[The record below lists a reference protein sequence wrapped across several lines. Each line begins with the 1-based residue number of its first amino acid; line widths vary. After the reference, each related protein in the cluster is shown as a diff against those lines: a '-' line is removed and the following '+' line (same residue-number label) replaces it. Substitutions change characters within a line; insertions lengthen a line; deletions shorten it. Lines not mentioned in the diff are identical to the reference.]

1 MLPLAKA
8 NLLPN
13 LLPKY
18 LPNKRLDLPPMNE
31 SSNRP
36 INVMFVITSMPVG
49 GAETLLVN
57 LTRRF
62 DKTRIQPMIGCLKEK
77 GVLGEELADEIPVF
91 DHLINHK
98 YDVAVAR
105 RLRKLFKQNEVD
117 AVITVGAGDKMFWGR
132 LAARGAGVPVIL
144 SALHSTGWPDGVGR
158 LNRMLTGITDGFI
171 AVAKHHAE
179 FLVEFEKFP
188 ENKVF
193 MIPNGIDTGRFRSC
207 DDARRKWRSDVGIP
221 SESPTLGIVAALRP
235 EKNHELFLE
244 CASRTLK
251 EIPDAHFVIA
261 GDGPR
266 RGDLETLTADKSIE
280 ERVHFLGSVSDI
292 PGVLSMMDVFALTSH
307 NEASPVS
314 ILEALSCNRP
324 VVATD
329 VGSIKESV
337 LEGTTGYLCEAG
349 NADAISSRWIE
360 LLGNETVRETMG
372 RKGRAHVVD
381 NSSLDSMTDGYTDL
395 IESLYGQK
403 SEGRRQS
410 SNSGSVFTW
419 AGSVFSGSAK
429 TNS

>member
-1 MLPLAKA
+1 
-8 NLLPN
+8 
-13 LLPKY
+13 
-18 LPNKRLDLPPMNE
+18 MND
-31 SSNRP
+31 SVNRP
-36 INVMFVITSMPVG
+36 LNVMFVITSMPVG

-62 DKTRIQPMIGCLKEK
+62 DKTRIKPLIGCLKER
-77 GVLGEELADEIPVF
+77 GVLGDELADEIPVF
-91 DHLINHK
+91 EHLIGHK

-105 RLRKLFKQNEVD
+105 RLRKLFRDQQVD
-117 AVITVGAGDKMFWGR
+117 AVVTVGAGDKMFWGR
-132 LAARGAGVPVIL
+132 LAARGAGTPVIL

-188 ENKVF
+188 ESKVF
-193 MIPNGIDTGRFRSC
+193 MIPNGIDTGRFKSSTS
-207 DDARRKWRSDVGIP
+207 AREQWRSDVGIP
-221 SESPTLGIVAALRP
+221 ADSPALGIVAALRP

-244 CASRTLK
+244 CAARTLEK
-251 EIPDAHFVIA
+251 VPNSHFVIA

-266 RGDLETLTADKSIE
+266 RADLESLTAEKSITDN
-280 ERVHFLGSVSDI
+280 VHFLGSVSDI
-292 PGVLSMMDVFALTSH
+292 PGVLSMLDVFALTSH

-337 LEGTTGYLCEAG
+337 IQGTTGYLCEAG
-349 NADAISSRWIE
+349 NADAITERWIE
-360 LLGNETVRETMG
+360 LLSDSELRETMG

-395 IESLYGQK
+395 VELLYRQK
-403 SEGRRQS
+403 KTNSKRS
-410 SNSGSVFTW
+410 TISGSIATW
-419 AGSVFSGSAK
+419 AGSVFSSSPA
-429 TNS
+429 NSSM

>member
-1 MLPLAKA
+1 MT
-8 NLLPN
+8 
-13 LLPKY
+13 
-18 LPNKRLDLPPMNE
+18 E
-31 SSNRP
+31 SPNRP
-36 INVMFVITSMPVG
+36 LNVMFVITSMPVG

-62 DKTRIQPMIGCLKEK
+62 DKSRIRPMIGCLKER
-77 GVLGEELADEIPVF
+77 GVLGDELADEIPVF
-91 DHLINHK
+91 EHLINHK

-105 RLRKLFKQNEVD
+105 RLRKLFKKQEVD

-132 LAARGAGVPVIL
+132 LAARGAGTPVIL

-158 LNRMLTGITDGFI
+158 LNRILTGITDGFI

-188 ENKVF
+188 ESKVF
-193 MIPNGIDTGRFRSC
+193 MIPNGIDTQRFRAC
-207 DDARRKWRSDVGIP
+207 EDARRKWRNEVGIP
-221 SESPTLGIVAALRP
+221 QESPALGIVAALRP

-244 CASRTLK
+244 CAARTLK
-251 EIPDAHFVIA
+251 EVPDAHFVIA

-266 RGDLETLTADKSIE
+266 RADLESIASDKAID

-292 PGVLSMMDVFALTSH
+292 PGVLSMLDVFALTSH

-349 NADAISSRWIE
+349 NADAISDRWIE
-360 LLGNETVRETMG
+360 VLTNEELREKMG

-381 NSSLDSMTDGYTDL
+381 NSSLDSMTDGYTEL
-395 IESLYGQK
+395 VESIFDQK
-403 SEGRRQS
+403 AGSRKRQ
-410 SNSGSVFTW
+410 SNSGSIFGW
-419 AGSVFSGSAK
+419 AGSSSATSSSVGETK
-429 TNS
+429 V